1 MLLVQLEVFKKEITE
16 FPVESREDTLS
27 LVARFLSGEHLNRKD
42 FKTFK
47 IDKNT
52 RIQEFRVKDH
62 RGNWRVISTMIRGQ
76 YLVLVYAFHKKSQE
90 LQERDKEVI
99 RASGVRDA
107 GQLGCVEIGQPGA
120 VAGEG

>member
-1 MLLVQLEVFKKEITE
+1 MLLVQLEAFKKEVLE
-16 FPVESREDTLS
+16 FPLETREDMFS
-27 LVARFLSGEHLNRKD
+27 LITRFLSGEQLNRKD

-62 RGNWRVISTMIRGQ
+62 RGNWRAISTIIQGQ

-90 LQERDKEVI
+90 LQEKEKETI
-99 RASGVRDA
+99 RNRIRRI
-107 GQLGCVEIGQPGA
+107 EI
-120 VAGEG
+120 